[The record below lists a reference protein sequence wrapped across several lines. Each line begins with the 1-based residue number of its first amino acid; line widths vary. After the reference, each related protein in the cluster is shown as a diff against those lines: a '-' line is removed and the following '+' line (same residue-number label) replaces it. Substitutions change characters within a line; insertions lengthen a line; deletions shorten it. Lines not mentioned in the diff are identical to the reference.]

1 MAERSRY
8 RRLSASYLTVRQT
21 PGDATDRVPRVDNAH
36 ILGCNTGSGYALPS
50 GPPVTIMMTQREKL
64 MPPLDPSVLDGP
76 LQAAPPGMIDLAVE
90 DSSVHRVS
98 QLAHRG
104 EVLEAARQAEALLA
118 DRVYDMRIIGYFLF
132 GVFLERGIVYL
143 PDVLR
148 RVRDLLGDDFSALGP
163 NRKKMRVVDA
173 VLLWLFQ
180 SIDARIRF
188 HAEFR
193 DETWQSWLASSKP
206 SLSMSISD
214 AAAEVQIAANARLDD
229 PQCIAALARVQ
240 RWASSDLGR
249 ALSRQGRPTAAW
261 QSGEPSVELAA
272 DESGAAPISPVA
284 PAAAR
289 STRTTLV
296 GTGQAASQSR
306 TPPSEPL
313 GSSPAMAALLAKMR
327 TFEILIGRGDHAKA
341 AIVAS
346 DIRHSIEH
354 FDPVVYLPQLFA
366 DYFKALHRAIAEIA
380 PHWQASGSPS
390 WHALEQL
397 YRTDPDA
404 FLDE

>member
-1 MAERSRY
+1 MV
-8 RRLSASYLTVRQT
+8 SATRT
-21 PGDATDRVPRVDNAH
+21 HR
-36 ILGCNTGSGYALPS
+36 
-50 GPPVTIMMTQREKL
+50 PVKVMISQREKL
-64 MPPLDPSVLDGP
+64 MSSLDPSVLDGP
-76 LQAAPPGMIDLAVE
+76 LKAAPPGMIDLAVE

-132 GVFLERGIVYL
+132 GVFLERGIRYL

-148 RVRDLLGDDFSALGP
+148 RVRDLLSDDFAALGP
-163 NRKKMRVVDA
+163 NRKKVRVVDA

-193 DETWQSWLASSKP
+193 DETWQGWLAASKP

-229 PQCIAALARVQ
+229 PQCLAALARVQ

-249 ALSRQGRPTAAW
+249 ALSRQGRPVA
-261 QSGEPSVELAA
+261 VELAPE
-272 DESGAAPISPVA
+272 ESGAAPISPVA
-284 PAAAR
+284 PTAAR

-296 GTGQAASQSR
+296 GTGQGPGQSR
-306 TPPSEPL
+306 APAGEPWGTSPP
-313 GSSPAMAALLAKMR
+313 MVALLAKMR
-327 TFEILIGRGDHAKA
+327 TFDLLIGRGEHAKA

-346 DIRHSIEH
+346 DIRHVIEH
-354 FDPVVYLPQLFA
+354 FDPVAYLPALFA
-366 DYFKALHRAIAEIA
+366 EYFKALHRAITDIA
-380 PHWQASGSPS
+380 PYWQASDSPS

-397 YRTDPDA
+397 YRTDLDA

>member
-1 MAERSRY
+1 MVAATRSLRP
-8 RRLSASYLTVRQT
+8 A
-21 PGDATDRVPRVDNAH
+21 
-36 ILGCNTGSGYALPS
+36 
-50 GPPVTIMMTQREKL
+50 VTIMMTQREKH
-64 MPPLDPSVLDGP
+64 MSPLDPSVLDGP

-132 GVFLERGIVYL
+132 GVFLERGINYL
-143 PDVLR
+143 PDLLR
-148 RVRDLLGDDFSALGP
+148 RVRDLLGDDYSALGP

-180 SIDARIRF
+180 SVDARIRF

-193 DETWQSWLASSKP
+193 DETWQGWLSACKP

-229 PQCIAALARVQ
+229 PQCLTALARVQ

-249 ALSRQGRPTAAW
+249 ALSRQGRPTASW
-261 QSGEPSVELAA
+261 QSEPSVELAPE
-272 DESGAAPISPVA
+272 ESGAAPIGPVA
-284 PAAAR
+284 PTSAR

-296 GTGQAASQSR
+296 GTGQAASPSR
-306 TPPSEPL
+306 TQTLPGEPV
-313 GSSPAMAALLAKMR
+313 GSSPAMAALQAKMR
-327 TFEILIGRGDHAKA
+327 TFELLVGRGDHAKA
-341 AIVAS
+341 AIVAH

-366 DYFKALHRAIAEIA
+366 DYFKALHRAIADIA
-380 PHWQASGSPS
+380 PHWQDSDSPS
-390 WHALEQL
+390 FHALEQL

>member
-1 MAERSRY
+1 
-8 RRLSASYLTVRQT
+8 
-21 PGDATDRVPRVDNAH
+21 
-36 ILGCNTGSGYALPS
+36 
-50 GPPVTIMMTQREKL
+50 MMTQRDKL
-64 MPPLDPSVLDGP
+64 MSPLDPSVLDGP

-132 GVFLERGIVYL
+132 GVFLERGIGYL
-143 PDVLR
+143 PDLLR

-193 DETWQSWLASSKP
+193 DETWQGWLAASKP

-249 ALSRQGRPTAAW
+249 ALTRQGRPTPAPVSPW
-261 QSGEPSVELAA
+261 QSETSVELSPE
-272 DESGAAPISPVA
+272 ESGATPISPVA
-284 PAAAR
+284 PHAAR

-306 TPPSEPL
+306 APASEPV
-313 GSSPAMAALLAKMR
+313 GSSPAMAALQAKMR
-327 TFEILIGRGDHAKA
+327 TFETLVGRGDHAKA
-341 AIVAS
+341 AIVAN

-354 FDPVVYLPQLFA
+354 FDPVVYLPQVFA
-366 DYFKALHRAIAEIA
+366 DYFKALHRAMAEIA
-380 PHWQASGSPS
+380 PHWQDNDSPS

-397 YRTDPDA
+397 YRIDPDA

>member
-1 MAERSRY
+1 MVAATRFLRP
-8 RRLSASYLTVRQT
+8 AVTV
-21 PGDATDRVPRVDNAH
+21 
-36 ILGCNTGSGYALPS
+36 
-50 GPPVTIMMTQREKL
+50 MMTQREKL
-64 MPPLDPSVLDGP
+64 MSPLDPSVLDGP

-132 GVFLERGIVYL
+132 GVFLERGINYL
-143 PDVLR
+143 PDLLR

-193 DETWQSWLASSKP
+193 DETWQGWLAASKP

-249 ALSRQGRPTAAW
+249 ALTRQAPGPGPAQGRPAASW
-261 QSGEPSVELAA
+261 HSEPSVELAPE
-272 DESGAAPISPVA
+272 ESGATPIGPVA
-284 PAAAR
+284 PHAAR

-306 TPPSEPL
+306 AHVQAGEPV
-313 GSSPAMAALLAKMR
+313 GGSPAMAALQAKMR
-327 TFEILIGRGDHAKA
+327 TFEILVGRGDHAKA

-346 DIRHSIEH
+346 DIRHTIEH

-380 PHWQASGSPS
+380 PHWQDSDSPS
-390 WHALEQL
+390 WHALELL

>member
-1 MAERSRY
+1 MVAATRSLRPDV
-8 RRLSASYLTVRQT
+8 TV
-21 PGDATDRVPRVDNAH
+21 
-36 ILGCNTGSGYALPS
+36 
-50 GPPVTIMMTQREKL
+50 MMTQREKH
-64 MPPLDPSVLDGP
+64 MSPLDPSVLDGP

-132 GVFLERGIVYL
+132 GVFLERGINYL
-143 PDVLR
+143 PDLLR

-193 DETWQSWLASSKP
+193 DETWQAWLAASKP

-249 ALSRQGRPTAAW
+249 ALTRQSRPAAATTSW
-261 QSGEPSVELAA
+261 HSEPSVELAPE
-272 DESGAAPISPVA
+272 ESGAAPIGPVA
-284 PAAAR
+284 PHAAR

-296 GTGQAASQSR
+296 GTGQAASPSR
-306 TPPSEPL
+306 APSIEAL
-313 GSSPAMAALLAKMR
+313 GEATGEVVGGSPAMAALQAKMR
-327 TFEILIGRGDHAKA
+327 NFEILVGRGDHAKA
-341 AIVAS
+341 AIVAN

-366 DYFKALHRAIAEIA
+366 DYFKALHRAMAEIT
-380 PHWQASGSPS
+380 PHWKNSDSPS

-397 YRTDPDA
+397 YRIDPDA

>member
-1 MAERSRY
+1 M
-8 RRLSASYLTVRQT
+8 RQT
-21 PGDATDRVPRVDNAH
+21 AGHANDGVPRVDNAC
-36 ILGCNTGSGYALPS
+36 ILGCNKGSGHALSLRPS
-50 GPPVTIMMTQREKL
+50 VTVMMSQREKL
-64 MPPLDPSVLDGP
+64 MSSLDPSVLDGP
-76 LQAAPPGMIDLAVE
+76 LKAAPPGMIDLAVE

-132 GVFLERGIVYL
+132 GVFLERGLGYL
-143 PDVLR
+143 PDLLR
-148 RVRDLLGDDFSALGP
+148 RLRDLLGDDFSALGP

-193 DETWQSWLASSKP
+193 DETWQAWLAASKP

-229 PQCIAALARVQ
+229 PQCLAALARVQ

-249 ALSRQGRPTAAW
+249 ALSRQGRPTAGW
-261 QSGEPSVELAA
+261 QSSEPSVELAPE
-272 DESGAAPISPVA
+272 ESGAAPISPVA
-284 PAAAR
+284 PHAAR

-296 GTGQAASQSR
+296 GTGQAPAQSR
-306 TPPSEPL
+306 TAASESA

-327 TFEILIGRGDHAKA
+327 TFETLIGRGDHAKA
-341 AIVAS
+341 AIVAN
-346 DIRHSIEH
+346 DIRQIIDN

-366 DYFKALHRAIAEIA
+366 EYFKVLHRAIADIA

>member
-1 MAERSRY
+1 MRHP
-8 RRLSASYLTVRQT
+8 
-21 PGDATDRVPRVDNAH
+21 PGYVTDHAPRVDNAR
-36 ILGCNTGSGYALPS
+36 ILGCNKVSASLIR
-50 GPPVTIMMTQREKL
+50 PVTVMMSQREKL
-64 MPPLDPSVLDGP
+64 MSPLDPSVLDGP

-132 GVFLERGIVYL
+132 GVFLERGIGYL
-143 PDVLR
+143 PDLLR
-148 RVRDLLGDDFSALGP
+148 RVRDLLGDDFAALGP

-180 SIDARIRF
+180 SVDARIRF

-193 DETWQSWLASSKP
+193 DETWQAWLASNKP
-206 SLSMSISD
+206 SLSMAISD

-229 PQCIAALARVQ
+229 PQCLAALARVQ
-240 RWASSDLGR
+240 RWASSELNR
-249 ALSRQGRPTAAW
+249 AFNSKQGSRSSSQGWRA
-261 QSGEPSVELAA
+261 GEPSVELAVE
-272 DESGAAPISPVA
+272 ESGAAPIAPVA
-284 PAAAR
+284 PPVTR
-289 STRTTLV
+289 SSRTTLV
-296 GTGQAASQSR
+296 GTGQSAAQARASSGE
-306 TPPSEPL
+306 SW
-313 GSSPAMAALLAKMR
+313 GSSPAMAALVAKMR
-327 TFEILIGRGDHAKA
+327 TFELLISRGEHAKA
-341 AIVAS
+341 AIVAH
-346 DIRHSIEH
+346 DIRHAIEH
-354 FDPVVYLPQLFA
+354 FDPVAYLPQLFA
-366 DYFKALHRAIAEIA
+366 DYFKALHRAIADIA

>member
-1 MAERSRY
+1 MRHTTS
-8 RRLSASYLTVRQT
+8 S
-21 PGDATDRVPRVDNAH
+21 ATDRVPRVDNACF
-36 ILGCNTGSGYALPS
+36 LGCNNGSGHALPLR
-50 GPPVTIMMTQREKL
+50 PAVTVMMTQREKL
-64 MPPLDPSVLDGP
+64 MSPLDPSVLDGP

-132 GVFLERGIVYL
+132 GVFLERGINYL
-143 PDVLR
+143 PDLLR

-193 DETWQSWLASSKP
+193 DETWQGWLAASKP

-249 ALSRQGRPTAAW
+249 ALSRQGMGPGPGPGPGPGRSAASW
-261 QSGEPSVELAA
+261 QSEPSVELAA
-272 DESGAAPISPVA
+272 EESGAAPIGPVA
-284 PAAAR
+284 PHAAR

-306 TPPSEPL
+306 TPSMEAM
-313 GSSPAMAALLAKMR
+313 GSPVGGSPAMAALQAKMR
-327 TFEILIGRGDHAKA
+327 TFEILVGRGDHAKA

-346 DIRHSIEH
+346 DIRQSIEH
-354 FDPVVYLPQLFA
+354 FDPVVYFPQLFA
-366 DYFKALHRAIAEIA
+366 GYFKALHRAIAEIER
-380 PHWQASGSPS
+380 HWQDSGSPS
-390 WHALEQL
+390 WHALERL
-397 YRTDPDA
+397 YRTDPDG